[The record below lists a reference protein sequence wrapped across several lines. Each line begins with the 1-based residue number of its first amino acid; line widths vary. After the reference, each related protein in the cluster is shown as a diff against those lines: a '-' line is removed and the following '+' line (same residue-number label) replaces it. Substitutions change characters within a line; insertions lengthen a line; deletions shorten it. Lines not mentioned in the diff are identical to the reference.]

1 MAAHTAAYTAVTVVR
16 THNKQSPGAKRWVS
30 GKPSEYSDD
39 SLQGKQETPKTQ
51 LRPSF
56 LPSVSL
62 HLSSPPHLIN
72 LSPLPLSLSVL
83 LCGSSWRLPVWCR
96 WFVSVGFSLSGVSW
110 LQWHNEELYLLRKT
124 KRSQDFPFS
133 SPLPWTPHPNF
144 TFLDLLPLI
153 WLFFFFLVRIR
164 RELQLW
170 SCIRAAFVSLGAN
183 AAL

>member
-39 SLQGKQETPKTQ
+39 SLREKQETPKTE

-56 LPSVSL
+56 LPSECPSIFL
-62 HLSSPPHLIN
+62 HLLTSSIFP
-72 LSPLPLSLSVL
+72 LSLSLSVL
-83 LCGSSWRLPVWCR
+83 LCGSSWRSLVWCR

-110 LQWHNEELYLLRKT
+110 FQWHNEDLYRLY
-124 KRSQDFPFS
+124 RSQDFPFS
-133 SPLPWTPHPNF
+133 SQLPWTPHPNF

-153 WLFFFFLVRIR
+153 WLFIFLVRIR

-170 SCIRAAFVSLGAN
+170 SCIRAAFVSPGPN